1 MHHTNLWST
10 KLFLSDWRF
19 ALYLPFPYLRFQRPP
34 PTEPLGRRG
43 QYWPT
48 LDRLPPSGVCSG
60 SRGPLSFRWISIN
73 KWHDILKTVED
84 KTNRRPDV
92 AFRHFSS
99 QYEVLANHFPP
110 EIINYCSWL
119 EELRHR
125 LLPQT
130 LPSTLLTDVV
140 HTWTSSRLHVWHTNR
155 LHQQHRR
162 TYLPTFNSSLSMVVV
177 ISSHL
182 PTEHSLFHAHVPLS
196 ATEPLLFTDCY
207 YKTYR
212 QLYRSTASLN
222 NVRKHTHSGPRN
234 RTALWLLIIV
244 RYTNTLTYSL
254 TYLLTWNGTQ
264 VHRKRPA
271 ERWLEG
277 KLRCEPTTDRT
288 TGIAGNQ
295 VHLQGVSS
303 SWLANHEQ
311 VC

>member
-1 MHHTNLWST
+1 MAAYRQVYDSRHLQADYQEPGSAPEPYVRQSSIGYLFEYWLPLLFYFWLFTLSQKKLICNPLPHATWKCTTLTCEVPNFFIWLKVCIVLAFSILAFSST
-10 KLFLSDWRF
+10 CVFS
-19 ALYLPFPYLRFQRPP
+19 AS

-48 LDRLPPSGVCSG
+48 LDRLPPNGVCSG

-73 KWHDILKTVED
+73 KWHDILKTVVD

-155 LHQQHRR
+155 LRQQHRR
-162 TYLPTFNSSLSMVVV
+162 TYLSTFNSSLSMVVV
-177 ISSHL
+177 ISADL
-182 PTEHSLFHAHVPLS
+182 PTEHSLFHTRVPLS
-196 ATEPLLFTDCY
+196 ATEVLLWQDRMCGTV
-207 YKTYR
+207 YR
-212 QLYRSTASLN
+212 RL
-222 NVRKHTHSGPRN
+222 
-234 RTALWLLIIV
+234 
-244 RYTNTLTYSL
+244 
-254 TYLLTWNGTQ
+254 
-264 VHRKRPA
+264 
-271 ERWLEG
+271 
-277 KLRCEPTTDRT
+277 
-288 TGIAGNQ
+288 
-295 VHLQGVSS
+295 
-303 SWLANHEQ
+303 
-311 VC
+311 